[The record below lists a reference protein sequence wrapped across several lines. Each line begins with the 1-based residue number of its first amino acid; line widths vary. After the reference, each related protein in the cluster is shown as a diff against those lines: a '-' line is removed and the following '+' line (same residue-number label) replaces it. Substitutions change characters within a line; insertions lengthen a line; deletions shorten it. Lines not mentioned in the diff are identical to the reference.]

1 MIPKT
6 YDLGNS
12 AVLRVCSTDRFKAG
26 ALSVSAVMP
35 IDAETACMA
44 PLLLSV
50 LRRGTEKYPTL
61 SEINRRLD
69 YLWGTSFSI
78 RSFYRGNC
86 QILGVTADL
95 LDPSYLP
102 VEGDEITDGV
112 LELMEQMLFHPI
124 LEADGLL
131 SAKYVESE
139 KQLQCDAIR
148 AVRSNPRAYAAE
160 SCKALLLEG
169 EPGGIPL
176 YGSEEQTMAVTRE
189 ALTAFWK
196 NWISQLQLDCFY
208 VGGEDPSWLLERL
221 ERVFG
226 GRISVSR
233 RELPAVF
240 GNLRL
245 GRGLRVS
252 ESMPVSQSHLLI
264 ALRCDS
270 KTDRLNDAACVVF
283 NEILGNSPVSRLFV
297 HVREKQGLC
306 YSCASSYS
314 AYYGTFLIACG
325 LKTENRD
332 RAEREIFQ
340 QIECMKQGEFRLEE
354 LEAAKKSLENIYRQ
368 LEDSPAGLESFYY
381 GSTLMGRESSLEER
395 RAAFAAVTAEDVV
408 KVARGLSADVVYFL
422 EGTLPGEW
430 EGEDDED

>member
-1 MIPKT
+1 MCWSGI
-6 YDLGNS
+6 
-12 AVLRVCSTDRFKAG
+12 STGAAG
-26 ALSVSAVMP
+26 ALSVSTVMP

-86 QILGVTADL
+86 QILGFTADL

-102 VEGDEITDGV
+102 FGGDEITDGV

-124 LEADGLL
+124 LDADGLL

-139 KQLQCDAIR
+139 KLLQCDAIR
-148 AVRSNPRAYAAE
+148 AARSNPRAYAAE
-160 SCKALLLEG
+160 RCKELLLEG

-189 ALTAFWK
+189 SLTAFWG

-208 VGGEDPSWLLERL
+208 VGGEAPAWLLKKL

-226 GRISVSR
+226 NRISARKSP
-233 RELPAVF
+233 LPSVF
-240 GNLRL
+240 GGLRA
-245 GRGLRVS
+245 GRGLRVA

-264 ALRCDS
+264 ALRCDPHM
-270 KTDRLNDAACVVF
+270 DRFDDAACVVF
-283 NEILGNSPVSRLFV
+283 NEIFGNSPVSRLFV
-297 HVREKQGLC
+297 HVREKQSLC

-314 AYYGTFLIACG
+314 AYYGTILIACG
-325 LKTENRD
+325 LKTDNRE
-332 RAEREIFQ
+332 RAEREIFR
-340 QIECMKQGEFRLEE
+340 QIECMKQGDFCQEE
-354 LEAAKKSLENIYRQ
+354 LDAAKKSLENLYRQ
-368 LEDSPAGLESFYY
+368 IEDSPSGLESFYY
-381 GSTLMGRESSLEER
+381 GRALMGSESSLEER

-408 KVARGLSADVVYFL
+408 RVAQGLTADVVYFL

-430 EGEDDED
+430 EEEDDED